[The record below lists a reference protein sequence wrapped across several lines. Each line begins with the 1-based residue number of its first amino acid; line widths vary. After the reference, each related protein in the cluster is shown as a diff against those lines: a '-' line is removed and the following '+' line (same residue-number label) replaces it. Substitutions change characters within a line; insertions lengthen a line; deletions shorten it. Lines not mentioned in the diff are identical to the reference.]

1 MLGIDAIVYLAKLS
15 TRLFPRYFPY
25 VQVLSLLYNPAL
37 QPDLDTIIAKAGSKT
52 ALAKL
57 LGVTK
62 AAISHWKVIPEKR
75 IWQLKLLRPG
85 WFVG

>member
-1 MLGIDAIVYLAKLS
+1 
-15 TRLFPRYFPY
+15 
-25 VQVLSLLYNPAL
+25 VLSLLYNAAM
-37 QPDLDTIIAKAGSKT
+37 QPDLDSIIAKAGSKT

-85 WFVG
+85 WFVQ